1 MKKIIALLF
10 VFVLALGGV
19 GFGVMTYMDAKYKS
33 EIEAL
38 TALATANSGEP
49 ETIVEEKIVE
59 KEVVISGATIEAGLN
74 NIGKLCTAE
83 YYFTHVSSYDSSKSI
98 RGFKIPGT
106 KSKFVYSYDGTIL
119 AGVDFTEI
127 KVDKDEETKK
137 ITVTIPKAEIISSDV
152 DQNSFKLYDE
162 KSNIFNPIKVT
173 DVTNSFADLK
183 NDEEKKAIS
192 SGLLDKA
199 KENAV
204 SLIENFMRG
213 SYNVEDYTIEVKVK

>member
-1 MKKIIALLF
+1 MKKIIAIVIVAVLL
-10 VFVLALGGV
+10 LGGV
-19 GFGVMTYMDAKYKS
+19 GFGVMTYMDSKYKS
-33 EIEAL
+33 EINAL
-38 TALATANSGEP
+38 KALAESGGEP
-49 ETIVEEKIVE
+49 QTIVEETVVE

-83 YYFTHVSSYDSSKSI
+83 YYFTHVSSYDSAKTV

-106 KSKFVYSYDGTIL
+106 TSRFVYSYDGTIL

-127 KVDKDEETKK
+127 KVDKNEETKK

-183 NDEEKKAIS
+183 NDEEKKAVDN
-192 SGLLDKA
+192 GLLDKA
-199 KENAV
+199 KDNAV

-213 SYNVEDYTIEVKVK
+213 SYNVNDYTIEVKVG